1 MAIMTEEL
9 RVAVRNFKSSIN
21 SFNFVINH
29 EEPPFPIGSMESYKA
44 QLALANEYLERY
56 PALNSE
62 EFNTIGFPLYIKA
75 QVTRKIE
82 QKSMLEASSTNTASV
97 SVSELLWDA
106 YMIMDHGSHDERL
119 AMLDKLEKHFDTFG
133 KPNSR

>member
-9 RVAVRNFKSSIN
+9 RVAVRKFKSSIN

-29 EEPPFPIGSMESYKA
+29 EEPPFPIGSIESYNA
-44 QLALANEYLERY
+44 QLALANDYLERH

-62 EFNTIGFPLYIKA
+62 EFNTVGFPLYVKEQATRSIK
-75 QVTRKIE
+75 
-82 QKSMLEASSTNTASV
+82 QKRILEVSSTEKTA

-106 YMIMDHGSHDERL
+106 YVTLDHGTHDERL
-119 AMLDKLEKHFDTFG
+119 EMLDKLEKYFDTFG
-133 KPNSR
+133 KPNNR